1 MATKRDPAEGQM
13 PLSLSEST
21 SQGPE
26 LPSRISLP
34 LAGEGH
40 APFDDD
46 AYFFEPWWPG
56 AHATLKR
63 EGHRLILATE
73 HLADPLLA
81 FPELA
86 QLAERISADGL
97 IIEGTLLALDADGR
111 PDTRLLRRR
120 LSGAAGDEVAEG
132 AFVATDMPY
141 LETQP
146 LTRMP
151 FVERRR
157 RLAAVLHDLVRRLTG
172 SATAALTAAS
182 MVLLYPPLV
191 GFSHYL
197 WPEILHL
204 FLFVVVV
211 WILVAHPHKLAWSLV
226 AGLVTGLALL
236 TKSLL
241 GPFVPVLM
249 LAAFARRPAAR
260 SALCAAAFLAAM
272 IATVLPTVAEQHRR
286 TGRWMV
292 ADSAAFNLWVGLN
305 DRGRRNFEDDVVTG
319 AYEDYAA
326 SSPRFQERN
335 RILKE
340 KSRRFFSEH
349 GVAEVVAGQ
358 ASRQYFRLLDKDSY
372 LSDQLPGGVAVERF
386 GVGYIRAPRALASA
400 TRSSSYLIYG
410 LLLATA
416 PVGLLVWRGWDR
428 RWFRTLVLF
437 LLYNLAI
444 FFWLHVKSRYRIQ
457 LLPVLF
463 MGSGVAVAFVLS
475 EDHPKRLSKWQL
487 VVGAAIAIL
496 VEFLAFAGPLLP

>member
-141 LETQP
+141 LDTQP

-157 RLAAVLHDLVRRLTG
+157 RLAAVLHDSDHCVLSRGIVGEGRMLGRAVAALGLPAISARRLDARWKGGPAGDAWLRLPVVEPRETQ
-172 SATAALTAAS
+172 TTPFL
-182 MVLLYPPLV
+182 VLLERLPL
-191 GFSHYL
+191 G
-197 WPEILHL
+197 
-204 FLFVVVV
+204 
-211 WILVAHPHKLAWSLV
+211 
-226 AGLVTGLALL
+226 
-236 TKSLL
+236 
-241 GPFVPVLM
+241 
-249 LAAFARRPAAR
+249 
-260 SALCAAAFLAAM
+260 
-272 IATVLPTVAEQHRR
+272 
-286 TGRWMV
+286 
-292 ADSAAFNLWVGLN
+292 D
-305 DRGRRNFEDDVVTG
+305 
-319 AYEDYAA
+319 
-326 SSPRFQERN
+326 
-335 RILKE
+335 
-340 KSRRFFSEH
+340 
-349 GVAEVVAGQ
+349 
-358 ASRQYFRLLDKDSY
+358 
-372 LSDQLPGGVAVERF
+372 
-386 GVGYIRAPRALASA
+386 
-400 TRSSSYLIYG
+400 
-410 LLLATA
+410 
-416 PVGLLVWRGWDR
+416 
-428 RWFRTLVLF
+428 
-437 LLYNLAI
+437 
-444 FFWLHVKSRYRIQ
+444 
-457 LLPVLF
+457 
-463 MGSGVAVAFVLS
+463 
-475 EDHPKRLSKWQL
+475 
-487 VVGAAIAIL
+487 
-496 VEFLAFAGPLLP
+496 